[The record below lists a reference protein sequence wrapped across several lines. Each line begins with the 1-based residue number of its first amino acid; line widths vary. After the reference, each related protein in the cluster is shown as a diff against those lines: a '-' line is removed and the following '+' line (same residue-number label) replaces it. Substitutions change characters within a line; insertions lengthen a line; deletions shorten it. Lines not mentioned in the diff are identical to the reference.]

1 MTETTV
7 LDVHGVHWASSAAV
21 VEATLLRRP
30 GVTSVEANAVNQTAT
45 VAYDPAKTSVAQL
58 SQWVR
63 DCGFHCAGRSV
74 PNHLCDPMSEPGHH
88 PRQLFRQQ
96 RRSTT
101 GMTPRWDGRRR
112 N

>member
-7 LDVHGVHWASSAAV
+7 LDVHGVQWASSAAV

-45 VAYDPAKTSVAQL
+45 VVYDPTKTSVAQL

-74 PNHLCDPMSEPGHH
+74 PNHLCDPMSEPGHQPAAAVPPTAEEH
-88 PRQLFRQQ
+88 H
-96 RRSTT
+96 RREAAV
-101 GMTPRWDGRRR
+101 GRSPQE
-112 N
+112 